1 MVHDTKPWWTGR
13 GVDFVDFDD
22 VDVPLERHI
31 IVSGD
36 DALAT
41 TIVEELTNAG
51 ARVVKL
57 AATELA
63 AAGVARALAIVC
75 AGDDDAT
82 NLEIALLAR
91 KANPDVRVVVRL
103 DNDVVR
109 GAMAAD
115 NGPGAILDV
124 ADLAAPSVV
133 EACLASTTH
142 PFEAAGIKFAV
153 WGTVAPHDGTL
164 RDIHGDLAPVAV
176 IHGEISET
184 PGEVVPCPGRDL
196 RVHAG
201 DWTAVIGTAEQLAA
215 RGIKGPRPTVT
226 RSRRHPLRRIL
237 DAARTARDDVNPAFY
252 PASAIGLTL
261 LIGSTMLLRFSY
273 QRPPGMT
280 WLDALYF
287 SAETITTVGYGD
299 FSFAQQPTWLRVF
312 SIMEMFV
319 GMTTTAV
326 LIAFIADLLLSRR
339 FVHTAGRRRVRHLR
353 NHVIVVGLGSVGIRV
368 VGELAAAGYDVA
380 VIEQDD
386 ENPFLPVAA
395 ELDVPVIFGDATM
408 EQTLESACLDRARAV
423 AVLTQD
429 DMVNIETG
437 IVLNEMYGPEVFP
450 ALNRPEVPLVLRIY
464 DRELGFAV
472 AQRFGFENVRS
483 TVELAAPWFIGA
495 TMGLQVLDT
504 FSIGQSTYM
513 VGAMHVE
520 AGSEL
525 DGLRMFEKSTQTR
538 VIAITRQDAPVQLHP
553 RRDARLRAGDTAYI
567 VGPYRELLD
576 TLRKGQCPQRP
587 TNGDQQP
594 RKEDRLNTPSA
605 RDPAS
610 PGMGPGLAPTAG
622 GGSIAQ

>member
-1 MVHDTKPWWTGR
+1 LIVHDIKPWSNSR
-13 GVDFVDFDD
+13 DVDFDYFD
-22 VDVPLERHI
+22 DNDFVRLDRHI

-41 TIVEELTNAG
+41 TIVEELTKAG
-51 ARVVKL
+51 ARVVKI
-57 AATELA
+57 AAAGELA
-63 AAGVARALAIVC
+63 DAGVARALAVVC
-75 AGDDDAT
+75 AGDDDGT

-91 KANPDVRVVVRL
+91 KANPDMRVVVRL

-109 GAMAAD
+109 GAMAGN

-153 WGTVAPHDGTL
+153 WGTEAARDATL

-176 IHGEISET
+176 IHGENSDT
-184 PGEVVPCPGRDL
+184 PGEVVACPGRDL

-201 DWTAVIGTAEQLAA
+201 DWTAMIGTADQLAA
-215 RGIKGPRPTVT
+215 RGIKGPRPTVA
-226 RSRRHPLRRIL
+226 RSRWPLLRRVL
-237 DAARTARDDVNPAFY
+237 DTARTARDDVNPAFY
-252 PASAIGLTL
+252 PASVAGLTL
-261 LIGSTMLLRFSY
+261 LIGSTILLRFSY

-299 FSFAQQPTWLRVF
+299 VSFVQQPTWLRMF
-312 SIMEMFV
+312 SIMLMFV
-319 GMTTTAV
+319 GMTTTAILV
-326 LIAFIADLLLSRR
+326 AFIADLLLSRR
-339 FVHTAGRRRVRHLR
+339 FVHSAGRRRARHLR

-368 VGELAAAGYDVA
+368 VGELTAAGYDVA

-408 EQTLESACLDRARAV
+408 EQTLEAACIDRARAV

-437 IVLNEMYGPEVFP
+437 IVLGEMFGPSVLP
-450 ALNRPEVPLVLRIY
+450 ALNRPDVPLVLRIY

-495 TMGLQVLDT
+495 AMGLQVLGT
-504 FSIGQSTYM
+504 FSIGQSSFM
-513 VGAMHVE
+513 IGAVHVE

-525 DGLRMFEKSTQTR
+525 DGLSMFAMSTQTR
-538 VIAITRQDAPVQLHP
+538 VIAITRQDVPIRLHP
-553 RRDARLRAGDTAYI
+553 RRESRLQAGDTAYL

-576 TLRKGQCPQRP
+576 TLRKGQRP
-587 TNGDQQP
+587 QQP
-594 RKEDRLNTPSA
+594 TTGDLRPREVKT
-605 RDPAS
+605 
-610 PGMGPGLAPTAG
+610 G
-622 GGSIAQ
+622 